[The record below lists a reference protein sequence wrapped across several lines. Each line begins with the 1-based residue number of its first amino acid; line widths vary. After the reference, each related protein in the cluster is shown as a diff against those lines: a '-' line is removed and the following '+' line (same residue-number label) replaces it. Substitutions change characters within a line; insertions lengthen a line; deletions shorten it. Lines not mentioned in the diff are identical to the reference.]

1 MFKDQMPVINS
12 TSKPFGA
19 GPVMTLQWANDEVL
33 SYKRPNYVLG
43 PNPIKTKDVKMMSGS
58 EVVSL
63 LEQQDK
69 YDVNKIDQIFL
80 SYQMVSSSTNDLVE
94 LEPVWSMKINGKI
107 VPITKDLLGKEED
120 DNGVE

>member
-1 MFKDQMPVINS
+1 MN
-12 TSKPFGA
+12 G
-19 GPVMTLQWANDEVL
+19 N
-33 SYKRPNYVLG
+33 
-43 PNPIKTKDVKMMSGS
+43 